1 MLNEKGEIEKVCR
14 APSSDEDC
22 REQVFEKRL
31 KKANGSLVT
40 PKIPLPCPYF
50 LRDPVRPRKN
60 KVCFDRGWNFSRL
73 K

>member
-1 MLNEKGEIEKVCR
+1 MLNEKGEIEKTCR
-14 APSSDEDC
+14 APSSDGGGK
-22 REQVFEKRL
+22 EQAFEKKL
-31 KKANGSLVT
+31 KKATGPLIA

-60 KVCFDRGWNFSRL
+60 KVCFGPGWDFNRL